1 MESVKKHTAKE
12 INKIMGNNGHLWQK
26 ESFDTTI
33 RDDKHLYHAISY
45 TLNNSVVARYVE
57 HWKRLAGIM
66 GKPQERSFLSSFHS
80 LLFLKCA

>member
-1 MESVKKHTAKE
+1 MESVKKYTAKQ
-12 INKIMGNNGHLWQK
+12 INTIIGNNGHFWQK

-57 HWKRLAGIM
+57 HWKDWLGSWANPGS
-66 GKPQERSFLSSFHS
+66 GAF
-80 LLFLKCA
+80 